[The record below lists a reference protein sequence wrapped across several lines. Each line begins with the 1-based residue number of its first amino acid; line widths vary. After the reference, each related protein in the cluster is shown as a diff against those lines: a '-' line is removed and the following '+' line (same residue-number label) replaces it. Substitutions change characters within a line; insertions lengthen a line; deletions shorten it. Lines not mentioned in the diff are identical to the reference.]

1 MSEDFSNVN
10 EPGEPSTGT
19 AQMPMAIMIVLILLG
34 YIGCYKV
41 DQLNANFAVN
51 VHAPFTEPDEVASLA
66 PSAEE
71 LLVARGKQIYSKS
84 CVACHQA
91 NGAGSGTDIPPLAGS
106 EWVLGDPATIVAI
119 TQKGLIGPISVA
131 GKTFGAGTMT
141 PAGETL
147 GADELAAVIS
157 YVRTEWGNDGGTIGT
172 DAVNAARQK
181 VSDSGQSGQWEV
193 KTLKAAGFQVYE

>member
-10 EPGEPSTGT
+10 EPGEPSSGT
-19 AQMPMAIMIVLILLG
+19 AQIPMGIMIALILLG

-41 DQLNANFAVN
+41 DQLNANFAAN

-106 EWVLGDPATIVAI
+106 EWVNGDAATIVAI

-131 GKTFGAGTMT
+131 GKNFGAGTMT

-147 GADELAAVIS
+147 SADELAAVIS
-157 YVRTEWGNDGGTIGT
+157 FVRTEWGNSGGTIGT
-172 DAVNAARQK
+172 DVVNAARK
-181 VSDSGQSGQWEV
+181 TVNDSGQNGQWTV
-193 KTLKAAGFQVYE
+193 DGLGAAGFAVPE

>member
-10 EPGEPSTGT
+10 EPGEPSSGT
-19 AQMPMAIMIVLILLG
+19 AQIPMGIMIVLILLG

-41 DQLNANFAVN
+41 DQLNANFAAN

-131 GKTFGAGTMT
+131 GKTYGAGTMT

-147 GADELAAVIS
+147 SADELAAVIS
-157 YVRTEWGNDGGTIGT
+157 YVRTEWGNGGSTIST

-193 KTLKAAGFQVYE
+193 KTLKAAGFNLPE

>member
-1 MSEDFSNVN
+1 MSENFSNVN
-10 EPGEPSTGT
+10 EPGEPSSGT
-19 AQMPMAIMIVLILLG
+19 AQIPMGIMIVLILLG

-41 DQLNANFAVN
+41 DQLNANFSAN

-106 EWVLGDPATIVAI
+106 EWVNGDPATIVAI
-119 TQKGLIGPISVA
+119 AQKGLIGPISVA

-147 GADELAAVIS
+147 SADELAAVIS
-157 YVRTEWGNDGGTIGT
+157 FVRTEWGNSAGIIGT
-172 DAVNAARQK
+172 DVVNEARKK
-181 VSDSGQSGQWEV
+181 VNESGQSGQWEV
-193 KTLKAAGFQVYE
+193 KTLKAAGFNLPE